1 MTFLYFVFLLP
12 YLLCV
17 LSVNLVLYLFLLST
31 LLTHIAISF
40 RCCVLICLNWN
51 LLNCHWVGR
60 TVVCVC
66 VCVCTQWQPPLQQW
80 QQQHQVRTHH
90 CWRAITLA
98 LFSSFVAMH
107 LDCSYF
113 VPVLVNL
120 PTTTTISITILSVNY
135 NQQNRHPEYIV
146 CPVLPVEACLPK

>member
-1 MTFLYFVFLLP
+1 
-12 YLLCV
+12 
-17 LSVNLVLYLFLLST
+17 
-31 LLTHIAISF
+31 
-40 RCCVLICLNWN
+40 
-51 LLNCHWVGR
+51 
-60 TVVCVC
+60 
-66 VCVCTQWQPPLQQW
+66 
-80 QQQHQVRTHH
+80 
-90 CWRAITLA
+90 
-98 LFSSFVAMH
+98 MH